1 MSVLMNHCDLLNALQ
16 MRSSEDV
23 EDELEEIIQ
32 EFELKNSRTLLHT
45 TLFY

>member
-1 MSVLMNHCDLLNALQ
+1 MKG
-16 MRSSEDV
+16 SEDI

-45 TLFY
+45 VLFY